1 MTACNFIAGAYPIP
15 GGKQRELC
23 YSNRYGDHH
32 TGTELVKASNRQR
45 ALTTRRSSF
54 TLPGVIA
61 NEGDKAA
68 ERFFTFFTDQIPNAN
83 TRTAYYRNVM
93 RFFAWTDKK
102 RLSLDAIRSY
112 HVSGYLAELTLTGK
126 ETRASTPT
134 VKQHLASLRMLFDWL
149 ITGQVIDANP
159 AAAVRAAKH
168 VVKKGKT
175 PVLKADEARELLDS
189 IPLKIGPEPKEG
201 EEDNRPPSL
210 IGLRDRALIAV
221 MVFSFARITAALGMK
236 VEDCYTEGRRAW
248 FRLHEKGGK
257 RHEVP
262 AHHNAE
268 DYLDAYIAAAG
279 IVGEKKTP
287 LFRSIDRHRRLTDRP
302 MHRIDAW
309 RMIKRRAKAIGLPEE
324 ICNHTFRATGITAY
338 LENGGTIEHAQQ
350 IANHESPKT
359 TKLYD
364 RTSDQITLDEVEKI
378 VI

>member
-1 MTACNFIAGAYPIP
+1 MTNELATITPAGDLSPGRTGFTVPATIAD
-15 GGKQRELC
+15 Q
-23 YSNRYGDHH
+23 GD
-32 TGTELVKASNRQR
+32 E
-45 ALTTRRSSF
+45 
-54 TLPGVIA
+54 
-61 NEGDKAA
+61 AA
-68 ERFFTFFTDQIPNAN
+68 ERFFTFFTDTIPNAN
-83 TRTAYYRNVM
+83 TRAAYYRNAM
-93 RFFAWTDKK
+93 RFFAWTGKK
-102 RLSLDAIRSY
+102 RLSLDAIKSY
-112 HVSGYLAELTLTGK
+112 HVSGYLAEL
-126 ETRASTPT
+126 ASSHATPT

-175 PVLKADEARELLDS
+175 PVLKADEARTLLDS
-189 IPLKIGPEPKEG
+189 IPLMIGPEPKDG
-201 EEDNRPPSL
+201 EEDNRPPSV

-221 MVFSFARITAALGMK
+221 MVFSFARIGAALGMK
-236 VEDCYTEGRRAW
+236 VEDYYTEGRRAW

-279 IVGEKKTP
+279 IATEKKSP
-287 LFRSIDRHRRLTDRP
+287 LFRSIDRHRRLTARP
-302 MHRIDAW
+302 MSRIDAW
-309 RMIKRRAKAIGLPEE
+309 KMIKRRAQAIGLPEE